1 MSSERLFSEAQRLL
15 PGGVSSPV
23 RAIKPYPFY
32 VKSAQGSKIKDVD
45 GNEYIDY
52 CMGYGPLILGHAH
65 PAIKMAVINQLDKG
79 WLYGTPIE
87 QEVALA
93 KEITRYYKGIEM
105 VRFLTSGTDATMS
118 AIRIARGFTGRNKI
132 IKIEGG
138 FHGAH
143 EAVLV
148 KAGSGVAT
156 MGMPSS
162 LGIPPEFTKHTL
174 QVPFNDIGAMS
185 QVIDEFKEDTA
196 AIIMEPVMGNVG
208 PILPE
213 GKYLQEV
220 RALTKEH
227 DILLI
232 FDEVITGFRLA
243 MGGAQEYYNVT
254 SDITT
259 LGKILGGGF
268 SIGAVGGRR
277 EIMEYVSPA
286 GKVYQAGTFNG
297 NPVSLTA
304 GLATIEVLRSEKV
317 HEKLNGVGN
326 SLRTQLEDI
335 ITGKSLDYTV
345 AGIGSMFKVFF
356 GGEVHNYQGALR
368 CDKEKYG
375 QFFHRMHK
383 DGIFLPP
390 SQFETNFLS
399 YAHTQEDI
407 KRTIDAYEVN
417 LS

>member
-1 MSSERLFSEAQRLL
+1 MNSEELFSEARKLL

-32 VKSAQGSKIKDVD
+32 VKSAQSSRIVDID
-45 GNEYIDY
+45 GNEYVDY

-65 PAIKMAVINQLDKG
+65 PAIKMAVIGQLDKG

-93 KEITRYYKGIEM
+93 KEITRYYKSVDM
-105 VRFLTSGTDATMS
+105 VRFVSTGTEATMS
-118 AIRIARGFTGRNKI
+118 AMRIARGFTGKNKI
-132 IKIEGG
+132 VKIEGG

-143 EAVLV
+143 DAVLV

-156 MGMPSS
+156 MGMPGSS
-162 LGIPPEFTKHTL
+162 GIPPEFTKHTL
-174 QVPFNDIGAMS
+174 QVPFNDREAMS
-185 QVIDEFKEDTA
+185 NVIDSFKEDIA
-196 AIIMEPVMGNVG
+196 AVIMEPVMGNVG

-213 GKYLQEV
+213 DGYLKEV

-232 FDEVITGFRLA
+232 FDEIITGFRLA

-254 SDITT
+254 PDITT

-268 SIGAVGGRR
+268 PIGAVGGRR
-277 EIMEYVSPA
+277 EIMECVSPA

-304 GLATIEVLRSEKV
+304 GLATIEVLRSENV
-317 HEKLNGVGN
+317 HGKLNDAGN
-326 SLRTQLEDI
+326 SLRIQLRDI
-335 ITGKSLDYTV
+335 VADKGLDYTV

-356 GGEVHNYQGALR
+356 VGNVRNYQDALK
-368 CDKEKYG
+368 CDKDGYE

-383 DGIFLPP
+383 DGVFLPP

>member
-93 KEITRYYKGIEM
+93 KEITHYYKGIEM
-105 VRFLTSGTDATMS
+105 VRFVTSGTDATMS

-148 KAGSGVAT
+148 KACSGVAT

-196 AIIMEPVMGNVG
+196 AVIMEPVMGNVG

-213 GKYLQEV
+213 EKYLQEV

-277 EIMEYVSPA
+277 EIMECVSPA

-317 HEKLNGVGN
+317 HETLNDVGN

-356 GGEVHNYQGALR
+356 GGEVHNYQSALR

>member
-1 MSSERLFSEAQRLL
+1 MNSERLFSEAQRLL

-65 PAIKMAVINQLDKG
+65 PAIKMAVIKQLDKG

-105 VRFLTSGTDATMS
+105 VRFVTSGTDATMS

-132 IKIEGG
+132 VKIEGG

-148 KAGSGVAT
+148 KAGSGAAT

-185 QVIDEFKEDTA
+185 QVIDEFKEDIA

-208 PILPE
+208 PILPKE
-213 GKYLQEV
+213 KYLQEV

-243 MGGAQEYYNVT
+243 MGGAQEYYNVIP
-254 SDITT
+254 DITT

-268 SIGAVGGRR
+268 PIGAIGGRR

-317 HEKLNGVGN
+317 HEKLNNMGN
-326 SLRTQLEDI
+326 SLRARLRDMVADK
-335 ITGKSLDYTV
+335 GLDYTV

-356 GGEVHNYQGALR
+356 GGEVYNYRDALK
-368 CDKEKYG
+368 CDKDRYE
-375 QFFHRMHK
+375 QFFHRMHRQ
-383 DGIFLPP
+383 GIFLPP

-399 YAHTQEDI
+399 FAHTQEDI
-407 KRTIDAYEVN
+407 KKTIDAYEVN